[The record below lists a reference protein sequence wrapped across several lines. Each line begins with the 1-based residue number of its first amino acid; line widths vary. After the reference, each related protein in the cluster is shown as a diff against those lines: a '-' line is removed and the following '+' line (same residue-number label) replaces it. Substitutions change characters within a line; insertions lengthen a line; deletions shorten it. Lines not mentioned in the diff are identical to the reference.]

1 LKFSDNKVS
10 VIIPVLN
17 EETGI
22 RKTISSLPKSKIEDM
37 EYDLEIIAIDGNS
50 TDMTRVVAT
59 ELGARV
65 IVESRKGYGQAYKSG
80 LAAAN
85 GDIIISMDG
94 DGSYPAELIP
104 DYIMLLDKNCIDF
117 ITVNRFPGMEKG
129 SMSVTHRIGNKIL
142 SYLMRRLYAIDIKD
156 SQSGM
161 QIMRRSFVKR
171 ITLRSNGYP
180 MCEELKIIAFKHF
193 KSVEVEGKYYRRYGK
208 SKLNTFKHGILNMKY
223 LFDYRK
229 LLKFA
234 IVLPPES
241 EPTQAH
247 KKAHN

>member
-1 LKFSDNKVS
+1 LKFSPNKVS

-17 EETGI
+17 EESGI
-22 RKTISSLPKSKIEDM
+22 SKTISSIPQSDIDDM
-37 EYDLEIIAIDGNS
+37 GYDLEIIVIDGNS
-50 TDMTRVVAT
+50 TDLTRLVAT
-59 ELGARV
+59 QMGAKV

-104 DYIMLLDKNCIDF
+104 ECMMLLDKNGLDF
-117 ITVNRFPGMEKG
+117 ITVNRFSGLEKG

-142 SYLMRRLYAIDIKD
+142 SYLMRRLYAVDIKD

-161 QIMRRSFVKR
+161 QIMRRTFVDR
-171 ITLRSNGYP
+171 ISLNSNGYP
-180 MCEELKIIAFKHF
+180 MCEELKLIAFKYF
-193 KSVEVEGKYYRRYGK
+193 RSIEVEGKYYRRYGK
-208 SKLNTFKHGILNMKY
+208 SKLNTFKHGILNMMY

-234 IVLPPES
+234 IVLPPK
-241 EPTQAH
+241 P
-247 KKAHN
+247 